1 MMFKFT
7 NITIK
12 SKTIILVFISILSF
26 VLVSS
31 ISFLKFDETVS
42 SFMRIQTSNIPELD
56 LVNEIKYDLSQVQ
69 QWLSDISATR
79 GAKGYDDGF
88 KEAEEHSTAL
98 LKNIVTLKSIFKND
112 NRLNL
117 LKDVAELETA
127 YAPFY
132 EKGKEMA
139 NIYIQDGPSVGN
151 VYMGKFDAIAEKLL
165 GSLEKLEKNTM
176 AVFNNEIE
184 SFYTSINNAEKLI
197 ITLGIIF
204 TVLSV
209 LSGLLIIKTILGAFN
224 HLNRVINSLNIRNN
238 KSKVVPIHYDDE
250 ASMVLRCLNKYI
262 ETVEKQI
269 QVDMIASSETVITM
283 IKIERGSFGN
293 KVYSHA
299 ISPEVQ
305 NLMQAQNHMADYF
318 DATVK
323 KILVTLEKFSQNDY
337 RSKIDESEVYGD
349 FKMMIEIINEIGG
362 KLQEAARTDM
372 ENGSLLSKEVGQF
385 STSAQLLKEQSQS
398 QAVAL
403 NECNELIDTITNEIN
418 EIAEQAVQTSQQ
430 SSDIKVVTEAIKDIA
445 DQTNL
450 LALNAAIEAARA
462 GEHGRGF
469 AVVADEVR
477 KLAERTQKSL
487 AEINVTINTLGQ
499 STQDISTSIQEQ
511 HVKIESINN
520 TINEINDSTQTN
532 VDMAESFSA
541 TSVLLTDVSSKLVQS
556 ASSKKF

>member
-1 MMFKFT
+1 MMFKFK

-42 SFMRIQTSNIPELD
+42 SFKRIQTSNIPELD

-139 NIYIQDGPSVGN
+139 NIYIKDGPSVGN

-250 ASMVLRCLNKYI
+250 A
-262 ETVEKQI
+262 
-269 QVDMIASSETVITM
+269 
-283 IKIERGSFGN
+283 
-293 KVYSHA
+293 
-299 ISPEVQ
+299 
-305 NLMQAQNHMADYF
+305 
-318 DATVK
+318 
-323 KILVTLEKFSQNDY
+323 
-337 RSKIDESEVYGD
+337 
-349 FKMMIEIINEIGG
+349 
-362 KLQEAARTDM
+362 
-372 ENGSLLSKEVGQF
+372 
-385 STSAQLLKEQSQS
+385 
-398 QAVAL
+398 
-403 NECNELIDTITNEIN
+403 
-418 EIAEQAVQTSQQ
+418 
-430 SSDIKVVTEAIKDIA
+430 
-445 DQTNL
+445 
-450 LALNAAIEAARA
+450 
-462 GEHGRGF
+462 
-469 AVVADEVR
+469 
-477 KLAERTQKSL
+477 
-487 AEINVTINTLGQ
+487 
-499 STQDISTSIQEQ
+499 
-511 HVKIESINN
+511 
-520 TINEINDSTQTN
+520 
-532 VDMAESFSA
+532 
-541 TSVLLTDVSSKLVQS
+541 
-556 ASSKKF
+556 

>member
-1 MMFKFT
+1 
-7 NITIK
+7 
-12 SKTIILVFISILSF
+12 
-26 VLVSS
+26 
-31 ISFLKFDETVS
+31 
-42 SFMRIQTSNIPELD
+42 
-56 LVNEIKYDLSQVQ
+56 
-69 QWLSDISATR
+69 
-79 GAKGYDDGF
+79 
-88 KEAEEHSTAL
+88 
-98 LKNIVTLKSIFKND
+98 
-112 NRLNL
+112 
-117 LKDVAELETA
+117 
-127 YAPFY
+127 
-132 EKGKEMA
+132 
-139 NIYIQDGPSVGN
+139 
-151 VYMGKFDAIAEKLL
+151 
-165 GSLEKLEKNTM
+165 
-176 AVFNNEIE
+176 
-184 SFYTSINNAEKLI
+184 
-197 ITLGIIF
+197 
-204 TVLSV
+204 
-209 LSGLLIIKTILGAFN
+209 
-224 HLNRVINSLNIRNN
+224 
-238 KSKVVPIHYDDE
+238 
-250 ASMVLRCLNKYI
+250 
-262 ETVEKQI
+262 
-269 QVDMIASSETVITM
+269 
-283 IKIERGSFGN
+283 
-293 KVYSHA
+293 
-299 ISPEVQ
+299 
-305 NLMQAQNHMADYF
+305 
-318 DATVK
+318 VK